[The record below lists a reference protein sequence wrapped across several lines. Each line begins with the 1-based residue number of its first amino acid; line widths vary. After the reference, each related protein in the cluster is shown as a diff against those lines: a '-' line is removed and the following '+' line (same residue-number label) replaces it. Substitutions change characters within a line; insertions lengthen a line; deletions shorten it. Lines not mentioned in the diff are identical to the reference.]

1 MKIVSKHKDF
11 YDYYAKNALIS
22 DQSFTWNRSIE
33 KVKTNF
39 AHPVIFTDTTYSFS
53 SRFRNEASLAGF
65 NIFFCGRIIPVMYV
79 ENKTWDKS
87 IRDYF
92 YDIDSL
98 PDSVKVYKKSQPWVW
113 KKIVDFF
120 SVTNQTWNYK
130 QANGLVLV
138 KKDLIDMHRFLK
150 TPVFINT
157 CLLNDGRYVD
167 DHGIT
172 SDELFQRI
180 YVGSTIRNS
189 SPVFTT
195 NIILSKFDFI
205 KKMDAFTCFQEL
217 ERFLSN
223 DLSTYQDK
231 SDQVKISDKLKAE
244 THGFDK
250 FSFRKDKSTR

>member
-22 DQSFTWNRSIE
+22 DQSFTWNRAIE

-39 AHPVIFTDTTYSFS
+39 AHPVIVTDNTYTLV
-53 SRFRNEASLAGF
+53 SRFRNEVSLAGF

-79 ENKTWDKS
+79 QTDKYDECS
-87 IRDYF
+87 REYF

-98 PDSVKVYKKSQPWVW
+98 PDSVKAYKKSQSWVW

-130 QANGLVLV
+130 QGNGLVLV

-150 TPVFINT
+150 TPVFVNSCIFSDT
-157 CLLNDGRYVD
+157 RFSD
-167 DHGIT
+167 DKGMT
-172 SDELFQRI
+172 TDEPFQRI
-180 YVGSTIRNS
+180 YVGASIHGTT
-189 SPVFTT
+189 VFAT
-195 NIILSKFDFI
+195 NIILSKFDSI

-223 DLSTYQDK
+223 DMSTYQDK

-244 THGFDK
+244 THGFNK
-250 FSFRKDKSTR
+250 FSFRKDKSTK